1 MSRWWYHYENHYCES
16 KDVDFE
22 KALKENQFRVVA
34 EENWTKEP
42 NISNGLMKV
51 KPIKN
56 LKGWFID
63 AQDNCHDL
71 RDPKKVISFNTLK
84 QLEIKELV

>member
-1 MSRWWYHYENHYCES
+1 MLSRWWYHYDNYYCES
-16 KDVDFE
+16 KEVDFE
-22 KALKENQFRVVA
+22 KALKENQFRLVT
-34 EENWTKEP
+34 EESWSKEP

-63 AQDNCHDL
+63 A
-71 RDPKKVISFNTLK
+71 
-84 QLEIKELV
+84 